1 MFEIYRITNT
11 VNGKMYIGQTKA
23 GAFKR
28 FQQHTKADTPLG
40 RAIRKYG
47 VDNFKINILSTT
59 NEQDEANKLEEYF
72 IKEHQCV
79 VPDGYNLNEQGRLVG
94 AMESKYI
101 VWFRRDKEGIIKN
114 ADITMCG
121 YISKICFL
129 INKDM
134 ILKKNHMT
142 SIKTWSELWEMI
154 GCKKRT
160 TQQKIKSIL
169 TFHNII
175 VKTDKCLIAN
185 PDVLKVYY

>member
-11 VNGKMYIGQTKA
+11 INGKIYIGQTRI
-23 GAFKR
+23 GTFKR
-28 FQQHTKADTPLG
+28 FQQHTKADTLLG

-79 VPDGYNLNEQGRLVG
+79 VPDGYNLNEKGRLVG
-94 AMESKYI
+94 AMSSKYI
-101 VWFRRDKEGIIKN
+101 VWFRRDMEEIIKN
-114 ADITMCG
+114 SDITMCG
-121 YISKICFL
+121 YMTKICLL

-142 SIKTWSELWEMI
+142 PIKTWSELWEMI
-154 GCKKRT
+154 GCKKKNYST
-160 TQQKIKSIL
+160 KIKSIL
-169 TFHNII
+169 TSHNIVI
-175 VKTDKCLIAN
+175 KSDKCLIAS
-185 PDVLKVYY
+185 PEVLKVYY

>member
-11 VNGKMYIGQTKA
+11 INGKIYVGQTRI
-23 GAFKR
+23 GTFKR

-59 NEQDEANKLEEYF
+59 NEQDEANKLEEHF

-94 AMESKYI
+94 AMNSKYI
-101 VWFRRDKEGIIKN
+101 VWFRRDMEDIIKN

-121 YISKICFL
+121 YITKISLL

-134 ILKKNHMT
+134 VLKKNHMT
-142 SIKTWSELWEMI
+142 PIKTWGELWKIIECNSR
-154 GCKKRT
+154 G
-160 TQQKIKSIL
+160 TQQKLKNVLASYK
-169 TFHNII
+169 II
-175 VKTDKCLIAN
+175 NKTDKYLAGN
-185 PDVLKVYY
+185 PEVLKVYY